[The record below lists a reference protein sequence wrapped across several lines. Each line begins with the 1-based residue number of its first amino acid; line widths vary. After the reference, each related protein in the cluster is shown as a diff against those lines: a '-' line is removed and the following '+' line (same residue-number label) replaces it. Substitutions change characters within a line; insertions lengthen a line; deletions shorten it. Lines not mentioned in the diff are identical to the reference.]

1 MPDVTPTA
9 VDRERAAAILGVSY
23 GAAVDRQTL
32 GDAIALALAAAFAR
46 GRAAGAEAM
55 RKAAEEML
63 TVEAE
68 EYRDRRLRGDVLGQ
82 QVGTHDTIGQAV
94 CMRLIELA
102 RRLSLQGEG

>member
-32 GDAIALALAAAFAR
+32 GDAIALAIAAAFAR

-55 RKAAEEML
+55 QKTVAEYLDAEAA
-63 TVEAE
+63 
-68 EYRDRRLRGDVLGQ
+68 EYRDSRLRGDVLGQ

-94 CMRLIELA
+94 CMRLA
-102 RRLSLQGEG
+102 AWVRSLPGEG